1 VVSREESSKSAG
13 FLDSRAFTSVL
24 WVAIALVAAL
34 MVNQLSAK
42 YFLRLDMTEERRY
55 TLKPA
60 TRELLGSLEE
70 PVYVEVFLDGDL
82 NAAFTRL
89 KNAVGETLNEFRVA
103 SGNRVHFVFTD
114 PAQAAGEKARSE
126 FMKDLAARGVIPTR
140 VVEDSDGQRSERI
153 VFPGALI
160 SAGSREMPVPFLKG
174 NKAASPEM
182 EINQSIEELE
192 YGLARAIQKLT
203 SHEIKRIAWIEG
215 HGEIDGRE
223 GASLEHSLGELYDVQ
238 RIQLGE
244 QINGFQVALIAKP
257 VRPFSTPEKYWL
269 DQFIMKGGK
278 ALFLIDRLEA
288 SLDSVRR
295 GDYFAL
301 PLDLNLD
308 DLLFRYGVRINMDLL
323 LDRAAALQ
331 PMVAGGDGRMQL
343 VEWPFYPLLNSFSEH
358 SVTRNLDAVLGKFAS
373 TVDTVK
379 AEGVRKTMLVS
390 SSPYS
395 SKLTAPV
402 LLSVEDVRN
411 KLQSGRFDDGP
422 QAVACLLEGEFT
434 SLFKNRYLPE
444 GVSPGGFRESSQ
456 PTAMIVIS
464 DGDMARNPVN
474 LRTGSPQPLGFDPAS
489 NYTFANEELLLNA
502 VAYLLDGDGLITAR
516 ARQVKLR
523 PLDKQKVAD
532 HRQWVRIINVGLPIL
547 ILAIVGSA
555 VSWVRRRQFAA

>member
-1 VVSREESSKSAG
+1 VVKGEPSKSAG

-24 WVAIALVAAL
+24 WVAIALMAAL
-34 MVNQLSAK
+34 VVNQLSSK

-60 TRELLGSLEE
+60 TRELLESLEE
-70 PVYVEVFLDGDL
+70 PVYVEVFLAGDL

-89 KNAVGETLNEFRVA
+89 KNAVGETLDEFRVA
-103 SGNRVHFVFTD
+103 SGNRVHFMFTD
-114 PAQAAGEKARSE
+114 PAQAAGDKARSE
-126 FMKDLAARGVIPTR
+126 FMTDLAARGVTPTR

-153 VFPGALI
+153 VFPGALV
-160 SAGSREMPVPFLKG
+160 SAGSRETPVPFLKG
-174 NKAASPEM
+174 NKAASPEV
-182 EINQSIEELE
+182 EINQSIEDLE
-192 YGLARAIQKLT
+192 YGLASAIQKLT
-203 SHEIKRIAWIEG
+203 RYELKRIAWIEG

-238 RIQLGE
+238 RIQLSE

-257 VRPFSTPEKYWL
+257 VRPFSTQEKYWL

-278 ALFLIDRLEA
+278 ALLLLDRLDA
-288 SLDSVRR
+288 SLDSARR
-295 GDYFAL
+295 QDYFAL

-343 VEWPFYPLLNSFSEH
+343 VEWPFFPLLNSFSEH
-358 SVTRNLDAVLGKFAS
+358 SVTRNLDAVLGKFVS

-379 AEGVRKTMLVS
+379 ADGVRKTMLVS

-395 SKLTAPV
+395 GKLTAPV
-402 LLSVEDVRN
+402 LVNVEDVRSR
-411 KLQSGRFDDGP
+411 LQGGRLNGGP
-422 QAVACLLEGEFT
+422 QAVAYLLEGVFT

-444 GVSPGGFRESSQ
+444 GVNASGFRESSQ

-464 DGDMARNPVN
+464 DGDIARNPVN
-474 LRTGSPQPLGFDPAS
+474 LRTGNPQPLGFDQAS
-489 NYTFANEELLLNA
+489 NYTFANEEFLLNA

-523 PLDKQKVAD
+523 PLDKQKAAA
-532 HRQWVRIINVGLPIL
+532 HRRWVRVINVGLPIFV
-547 ILAIVGSA
+547 LAMVGSA
-555 VSWVRRRQFAA
+555 VSWVRRRRFAA